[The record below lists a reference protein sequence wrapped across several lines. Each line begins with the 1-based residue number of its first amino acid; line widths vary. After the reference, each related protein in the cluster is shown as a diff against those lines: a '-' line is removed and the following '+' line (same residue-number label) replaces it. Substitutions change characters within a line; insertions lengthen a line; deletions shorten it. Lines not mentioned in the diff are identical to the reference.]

1 MCKEVQAT
9 ESDSY
14 RKYNFY
20 VSLVSTVSFAGV
32 LIIFPWLEQR
42 GEQKVSQ
49 RECCL
54 SVSLLE
60 KTNPLGGLADTV
72 HNMEG
77 TLKLRFL
84 SFWFPFCCDFL
95 LFSSFCWVLLRF
107 LVFRCFY
114 FCVFLCFFFFFS
126 VLLRFVVFCSV
137 LFIAFCVL
145 LCYFRYATFHCACIC
160 VLSCFVAFCRCVMF
174 SRFVAFCSLV
184 YM

>member
-9 ESDSY
+9 ESDSE

-60 KTNPLGGLADTV
+60 KTNPLGGLADTA
-72 HNMEG
+72 HNMDG
-77 TLKLRFL
+77 TL
-84 SFWFPFCCDFL
+84 
-95 LFSSFCWVLLRF
+95 
-107 LVFRCFY
+107 
-114 FCVFLCFFFFFS
+114 
-126 VLLRFVVFCSV
+126 
-137 LFIAFCVL
+137 
-145 LCYFRYATFHCACIC
+145 
-160 VLSCFVAFCRCVMF
+160 
-174 SRFVAFCSLV
+174 
-184 YM
+184 